1 MVTLIIFAVVFF
13 LFTLE
18 SRCTMLNSYPC
29 TRSWPRRGWAGRA
42 PSCVSASS
50 PRVPCL
56 TTRRP
61 ASCGAFCCPCDTR
74 ERDQKRR
81 WDREAK
87 AARPRLDSDAFT
99 SKSSKHRATYT
110 TFWDSERAVCH
121 TSATS
126 QAYHAVCHSHGS
138 RPRRALSPTH
148 PARVQVPCTGP
159 PTGVS
164 SPPLAP
170 WSRQTSAVGFRAV
183 GPPRERAWRPGAAA
197 PARGGAAR
205 ALFRCEALP
214 RSPCHYCF
222 LCGSYGHTRPEV
234 SNELHLFDQRAVSQ
248 RELDPKLDLVGAA
261 VLELHGRARRA
272 HNLNAAAQPQDRG
285 HDLLERRVRDR
296 HVERAVRLVVVVV
309 VVVVIRLDGDYVACG
324 RCGFQR

>member
-99 SKSSKHRATYT
+99 SKSSKLRATYRQRFGT
-110 TFWDSERAVCH
+110 RRGRLSHFPSVSCSVPTPAGADA
-121 TSATS
+121 
-126 QAYHAVCHSHGS
+126 HAPCTLTH
-138 RPRRALSPTH
+138 TH
-148 PARVQVPCTGP
+148 PR
-159 PTGVS
+159 S
-164 SPPLAP
+164 
-170 WSRQTSAVGFRAV
+170 
-183 GPPRERAWRPGAAA
+183 RPGAVYTA
-197 PARGGAAR
+197 PDGRKFTASGAVV
-205 ALFRCEALP
+205 P
-214 RSPCHYCF
+214 P
-222 LCGSYGHTRPEV
+222 
-234 SNELHLFDQRAVSQ
+234 NE
-248 RELDPKLDLVGAA
+248 
-261 VLELHGRARRA
+261 
-272 HNLNAAAQPQDRG
+272 
-285 HDLLERRVRDR
+285 
-296 HVERAVRLVVVVV
+296 
-309 VVVVIRLDGDYVACG
+309 C
-324 RCGFQR
+324 CGFPCLGPDA